1 VQKRIG
7 DKNYGNGNG
16 NGNGNGKINLNNK
29 ALKYRLFRALF

>member
-7 DKNYGNGNG
+7 DKNYG

>member
-7 DKNYGNGNG
+7 DKNYGNG